1 MSNDTIDFYWRP
13 GCPFCTSLE
22 RGLDKMMIPL
32 NKLNIWDD
40 AAHATAVR
48 SIAGGNETVP
58 TVVVGDAKLVNPSA
72 GQVVQAIKNQAP
84 GLLPDGVEVPQQ
96 GKIGKRINRLLGG

>member
-1 MSNDTIDFYWRP
+1 M
-13 GCPFCTSLE
+13 
-22 RGLDKMMIPL
+22 KIPL

-40 AAHATAVR
+40 ASHAAAVR

-72 GQVVQAIKNQAP
+72 TQVLQAIQNQAP
-84 GLLPDGVEVPQQ
+84 DLLPDSVKIPEQ
-96 GKIGKRINRLLGG
+96 GKLGKQINKLLGG